1 MAQLDILPGRRMRWR
16 EKSEKDEF
24 GSREERHRLGRFV
37 LRYCK
42 SYLPVRV
49 WVAKMTKKR
58 RFAFTPVLVNGH
70 AKNVLLCYKKFMVC
84 MKLDDC
90 AYWLQSYITINKLYE
105 QKRFQYFVWM
115 CILRILV
122 FIRLCVLCFFK
133 KQYVFNVVSKPHRGV
148 LSPYIRNASK
158 RSNLY
163 FVVEN
168 KRDTCLQCHAVSY

>member
-84 MKLDDC
+84 MNLDHS
-90 AYWLQSYITINKLYE
+90 AYWLQTYITSNKLYE
-105 QKRFQYFVWM
+105 QKRFQYFVW
-115 CILRILV
+115 IDI
-122 FIRLCVLCFFK
+122 
-133 KQYVFNVVSKPHRGV
+133 
-148 LSPYIRNASK
+148 
-158 RSNLY
+158 LY
-163 FVVEN
+163 FLLCIN
-168 KRDTCLQCHAVSY
+168 TCVFCISSITRLMTFLSFVFLVLIINSLNDHYFAFRSPKKPE